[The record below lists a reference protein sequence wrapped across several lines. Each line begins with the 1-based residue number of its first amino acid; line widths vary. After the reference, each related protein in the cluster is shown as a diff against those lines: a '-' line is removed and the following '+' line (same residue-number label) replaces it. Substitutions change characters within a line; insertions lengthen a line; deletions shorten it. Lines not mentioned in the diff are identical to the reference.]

1 MAEKPFV
8 DLEFAGFGADKDGD
22 EFVVVEGR
30 AIGRVSWTIGM
41 ECVLLFEEKV
51 LWSLVTY
58 TRDGWF
64 CRFSCGQKLGVGVS
78 STSSFKVASLLI
90 LAARPGLIGLEAGFI
105 ECSEP
110 MRSS

>member
-1 MAEKPFV
+1 M
-8 DLEFAGFGADKDGD
+8 DLEFAGFRADKDGD

-30 AIGRVSWTIGM
+30 AVGRVSWTIGM

-58 TRDGWF
+58 WGGWF
-64 CRFSCGQKLGVGVS
+64 CRFSCGQKLGAGVS
-78 STSSFKVASLLI
+78 STSFKVVSLPI
-90 LAARPGLIGLEAGFI
+90 LAARPGLIGLEAGFV